1 MTGPPTIF
9 GSSAFGRLLVERPL
23 VALDIGARRGFVDD
37 LLPIAAAVDAIG
49 FEPDSD
55 ECECLNRT
63 AQNQSGPRRSPR
75 FIPAALAKEPGQ
87 RDLHI
92 TRRGGASSM
101 LTAIP
106 GVGAR
111 YMRDDYFTVER
122 TVKIDTLILD
132 EVLVRFQIG
141 SPTYIKVD
149 VEGMEREIF
158 DGSAGALNHV
168 LAVRTEV
175 AFLRTRHNQPF
186 HHEIDALLQD
196 HRLLPFGFLELHDW
210 RRTTKRKHPLAGKRS
225 LPYSRGRL
233 VHGDVIYLRDAETMG
248 RVGRGG
254 CRSYGA
260 TSGLGSL
267 LRLCRRSCRH
277 PATRPGRRSA
287 ATRGRIRAGA
297 NNRNHVAQSGGALPQ
312 TPETGALAR
321 SPECR
326 VSQSL
331 DPPTAS
337 DTKSCQPMSHPIPQG
352 STARAS

>member
-9 GSSAFGRLLVERPL
+9 GSAAFGRLLVERPL

-55 ECECLNRT
+55 ECECLNRI

-175 AFLRTRHNQPF
+175 AFMRTRHNQPF

-196 HRLLPFGFLELHDW
+196 HGLLPFGFLELHDW

-233 VHGDVIYLRDAETMG
+233 VHGDVIYLRDAETMDESG
-248 RVGRGG
+248 EAAVDRMVQLAALALCYDFVDEAAAILQRGPV
-254 CRSYGA
+254 A
-260 TSGLGSL
+260 EAL
-267 LRLCRRSCRH
+267 LREGESALEPTIETMSRSLAGRYRKRRRQ
-277 PATRPGRRSA
+277 ALWRGLRNA
-287 ATRGRIRAGA
+287 AFPRA
-297 NNRNHVAQSGGALPQ
+297 
-312 TPETGALAR
+312 
-321 SPECR
+321 
-326 VSQSL
+326 
-331 DPPTAS
+331 
-337 DTKSCQPMSHPIPQG
+337 
-352 STARAS
+352 